1 MNAPKLL
8 TKAEQKLE
16 YLKGLHRPL
25 TDQESDELRRAMH
38 AVYEHERRLGL
49 LQMHRDEELLLLDK
63 IRAEAAQ
70 PDYYASERR

>member
-1 MNAPKLL
+1 
-8 TKAEQKLE
+8 
-16 YLKGLHRPL
+16 
-25 TDQESDELRRAMH
+25 MH